1 MNRGQSPLAGIG
13 LGATA
18 VIGARRAPLDWSGAV
33 IMNDAGLVPIG
44 VISQLTA
51 VHALGLLVLIPA
63 VLALITGTVTWP
75 LLGTQ
80 TLFSTGAIYAAMCRP
95 STP

>member
-1 MNRGQSPLAGIG
+1 M
-13 LGATA
+13 T
-18 VIGARRAPLDWSGAV
+18 
-33 IMNDAGLVPIG
+33 DAGLVPIG

-51 VHALGLLVLIPA
+51 AHTLGLLVLVPA

-80 TLFSTGAIYAAMCRP
+80 ALFSAGAIYAAMRRP